1 MLLITSFAVLRNTAA
16 TLDFAVVV
24 GGLYNNLEVAFQLR
38 VLTCS
43 SEIPTFVE
51 RNSRNETGQSS
62 LKPELLSQRDY
73 LYLQ

>member
-1 MLLITSFAVLRNTAA
+1 MSVGLLRLGSGVPAQSSDL
-16 TLDFAVVV
+16 
-24 GGLYNNLEVAFQLR
+24 Q
-38 VLTCS
+38 

>member
-1 MLLITSFAVLRNTAA
+1 MLLITSFAVLRNTAW
-16 TLDFAVVV
+16 
-24 GGLYNNLEVAFQLR
+24 R
-38 VLTCS
+38 SS
-43 SEIPTFVE
+43 SEIPTFME

>member
-16 TLDFAVVV
+16 ILDFAVGV
-24 GGLYNNLEVAFQLR
+24 GGLYSDLEVAFQLR

-51 RNSRNETGQSS
+51 RNSRN
-62 LKPELLSQRDY
+62 
-73 LYLQ
+73 